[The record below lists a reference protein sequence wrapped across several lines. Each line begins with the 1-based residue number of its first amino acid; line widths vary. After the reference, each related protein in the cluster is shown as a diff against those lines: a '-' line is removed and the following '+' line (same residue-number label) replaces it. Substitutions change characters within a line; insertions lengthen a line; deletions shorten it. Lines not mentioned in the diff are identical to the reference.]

1 MGYLFVLESVSS
13 YHCFPT
19 SFDAALES
27 QVTFAVAGGQVVAVL
42 SPRLACLNSSVGYN
56 ISSCPKKQ

>member
-1 MGYLFVLESVSS
+1 MSS

-27 QVTFAVAGGQVVAVL
+27 QVTFAVAGGQVVAVPF
-42 SPRLACLNSSVGYN
+42 PRLAYLNTNVEYK